1 MFNEILWALRPDNW
15 SWEGWLYAT
24 LFILS
29 LWLMARGRSAYV
41 VIALAALFLLLE
53 STYISSAL
61 SGYGLQQARKQAE
74 NQEVCADI
82 QDQEQ
87 VGSLNFKYQEC
98 VDSWVNLH
106 DPKMKLI
113 YLAEFIFIALCNLL
127 RAAAFLCVFAMLKNN
142 ELRRVGEV
150 INWYRARAHH
160 G

>member
-15 SWEGWLYAT
+15 SWESWLYAT
-24 LFILS
+24 FFILS

-41 VIALAALFLLLE
+41 AIALAALFLLLE

-61 SGYGLQQARKQAE
+61 SGYGFQQARKQAE
-74 NQEVCADI
+74 SQEVCADI
-82 QDQEQ
+82 QEQ
-87 VGSLNFKYQEC
+87 ADTLDLKYQEC
-98 VDSWVNLH
+98 IDSWVNLH
-106 DPKMKLI
+106 DPKIKLI
-113 YLAEFIFIALCNLL
+113 YIAEFIFRALCELL

-160 G
+160 D